1 MNVPRPLSEVTS
13 RIRARRESESVKAA
27 RPFFLF
33 DVLLFASSNWAR
45 PLTFLDMEVARVNF
59 VDVEAF
65 DWRRCFESVAKTR
78 VRRNESQKIK

>member
-1 MNVPRPLSEVTS
+1 
-13 RIRARRESESVKAA
+13 
-27 RPFFLF
+27 
-33 DVLLFASSNWAR
+33 
-45 PLTFLDMEVARVNF
+45 MEVARVNF